1 MQTSNCPPPQ
11 TQASSADLTE
21 ANGQWTMN
29 YGGNS
34 YPPPGPYPTISVSQC
49 NNAAL
54 TFTIKGNSAGV
65 FNSYTPPNSTPVSV
79 AAGSAKPNGNGL
91 DSQITGI
98 TVSNNGKTLQFSDSN
113 HNAGNLNY
121 VLHFTDN
128 TTLDPIISNG
138 GGCCTFSRG
147 FSQTDYALMGG
158 ALLVVLVLI
167 YLGYRNFATKRA
179 ATGVGP
185 GSKTGADDI
194 SRNG

>member
-1 MQTSNCPPPQ
+1 
-11 TQASSADLTE
+11 
-21 ANGQWTMN
+21 MN
-29 YGGNS
+29 YGGHT
-34 YPPPGPYPTISVSQC
+34 YAPPGPYPTISVSQC

-65 FNSYTPPNSTPVSV
+65 FNSYAPPNSTPVSV
-79 AAGSAKPNGNGL
+79 AAGNAKPNGNGL
-91 DSQITGI
+91 DIQITGI

-113 HNAGNLNY
+113 HSQGNLNY

-138 GGCCTFSRG
+138 GGCCTVSNG
-147 FSQTDYALMGG
+147 FSQTDYAIVIG

-167 YLGYRNFATKRA
+167 YLGYRNFAMKRA
-179 ATGVGP
+179 GTGAGP
-185 GSKTGADDI
+185 GSTTGPDDI